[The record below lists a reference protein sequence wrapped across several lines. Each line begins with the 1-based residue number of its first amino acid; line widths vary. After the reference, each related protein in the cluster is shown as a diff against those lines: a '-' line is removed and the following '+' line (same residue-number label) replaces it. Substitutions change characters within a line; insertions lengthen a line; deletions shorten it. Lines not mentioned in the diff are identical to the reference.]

1 MQFLALS
8 ALALTLIGRCLAE
21 PIPIDAMHRDDL
33 VARTPALPPPFNSL
47 PASDPKAFWPCFRC
61 MTECTTVV
69 AGCSLVCLVAE
80 FQPELC
86 GVSDR
91 P

>member
-8 ALALTLIGRCLAE
+8 ALVLTLVGRCLAE
-21 PIPIDAMHRDDL
+21 PIPVNRDDL
-33 VARTPALPPPFNSL
+33 VARTPLPPLPFNFL
-47 PASDPKAFWPCFRC
+47 PANDPNALWPCFRC
-61 MTECTTVV
+61 VAECAIVV
-69 AGCSLVCLVAE
+69 AGCTAVCVVTE
-80 FQPELC
+80 VQPELC